1 MYIHILPYV
10 CRYITTCTDVHI
22 TTQNTLIKYTDVLRQ
37 IYMYYYTKHSFVRGN
52 MCTYVHISLYIYTH
66 TLLYI
71 YIYRLPH
78 IEKAQ
83 KQREHSQIPKK
94 KKLGGRNATSA
105 SFCVVIYVHQ
115 KRENL
120 GGRNAT
126 WLFCFFCF
134 RPDLFFF
141 FSTTLNKKKKKP
153 GRQECPVA
161 SAPSCLVL
169 SC

>member
-22 TTQNTLIKYTDVLRQ
+22 TTQNTLIKYTDVLWQ

-94 KKLGGRNATSA
+94 KAGWQECHVSVLLCCNLCTPKKGKPGRQECHVAFLFLLFPPRPFLFFQHNPK
-105 SFCVVIYVHQ
+105 Q
-115 KRENL
+115 KKRKNL
-120 GGRNAT
+120 GGRNAQS
-126 WLFCFFCF
+126 LQ
-134 RPDLFFF
+134 RL
-141 FSTTLNKKKKKP
+141 
-153 GRQECPVA
+153 
-161 SAPSCLVL
+161 LV
-169 SC
+169 